1 MKRNAQIWLAAC
13 LGSAALLAGCQSTG
27 EMAVEETTTTTTA
40 AQPLPIASPIALTR
54 SSPFVSEMY
63 NFLVQDEVLPPA
75 ACSTVFT
82 GSSSIRF
89 WFTLEE
95 DFPALDP
102 VNRGFGGSGIAHATA
117 YFDLLISPHQ
127 PREIIFYSGENDV
140 SAGASADDVLAS
152 FQAFLEKK
160 TAALGDTPVYFVS
173 IKPSIARL
181 SQLETQTAANRLI
194 ADYAAT
200 RDDLIFI
207 DITEPMMDGD
217 TPKDLFISD
226 RLHMNAAGYDIW
238 TKVISEALADP
249 ERPTA
254 AGCD

>member
-1 MKRNAQIWLAAC
+1 MKRNAKTRLAAC
-13 LGSAALLAGCQSTG
+13 LGAAALLAGCQSTG
-27 EMAVEETTTTTTA
+27 EMPAEEAPATTSA
-40 AQPLPIASPIALTR
+40 ASLPITSPIPLTR

-63 NFLVQDEVLPPA
+63 NFLVQDEVIPPA

-89 WFTLEE
+89 WFTLED
-95 DFPALDP
+95 DFPALDA
-102 VNRGFGGSGIAHATA
+102 VNRGFGGSGIAHATE
-117 YFDLLISPHQ
+117 YFDLLVTPHQ
-127 PREIIFYSGENDV
+127 PREIVFYSGENDI
-140 SAGASADDVLAS
+140 SAGAAPGDVLAS
-152 FQAFLEKK
+152 FQTFLDRK

-181 SQLETQTAANRLI
+181 SELESQSAANTLI
-194 ADYAAT
+194 RDYAAT
-200 RDDLIFI
+200 RDDLIYI
-207 DITEPMMDGD
+207 DITEAMMDGD

-238 TKVISEALADP
+238 AGIISEALADP
-249 ERPTA
+249 DRPAA

>member
-1 MKRNAQIWLAAC
+1 MKHNAQIWLAAC
-13 LGSAALLAGCQSTG
+13 LGAAALLAGCQSTA
-27 EMAVEETTTTTTA
+27 ETPAEEAPATTTA
-40 AQPLPIASPIALTR
+40 AALPIASPIALTG

-63 NFLVQDEVLPPA
+63 NFLVQDEVMPPA
-75 ACSTVFT
+75 TCSTVFT

-95 DFPALDP
+95 DFPELDT
-102 VNRGFGGSGIAHATA
+102 VNRGFGGSGIAHATE
-117 YFDLLISPHQ
+117 YFDLLLTPHQ
-127 PREIIFYSGENDV
+127 PREIVFYSGENDV
-140 SAGASADDVLAS
+140 SAGASPDDILTS
-152 FQAFLEKK
+152 FQTFLDKK
-160 TAALGDTPVYFVS
+160 TATLGDTPVYFVS

-181 SQLETQTAANRLI
+181 GQLETQTAANRLI
-194 ADYAAT
+194 SDFAET

-217 TPKDLFISD
+217 TPKDVFISD

-238 TKVISEALADP
+238 TEIISDALADP

-254 AGCD
+254 TGCD

>member
-1 MKRNAQIWLAAC
+1 MKHNAKIWLTVC

-27 EMAVEETTTTTTA
+27 ETPAEETTTTTTSA
-40 AQPLPIASPIALTR
+40 ALPIASPIALTG

-63 NFLVQDEVLPPA
+63 NFLVQDEVMPPT

-95 DFPALDP
+95 DFPELNA

-117 YFDLLISPHQ
+117 YFDLLLTPHQ

-140 SAGASADDVLAS
+140 SAGASPDDVLAS
-152 FQAFLEKK
+152 FQTFLDKK

-181 SQLETQTAANRLI
+181 SQLETQTAANTLI
-194 ADYAAT
+194 QDYAAT

-217 TPKDLFISD
+217 TPKNLFISD

-238 TKVISEALADP
+238 TKIISDALADP
-249 ERPTA
+249 DRPA
-254 AGCD
+254 ATGCE

>member
-1 MKRNAQIWLAAC
+1 MKHNAKTWIAVF
-13 LGSAALLAGCQSTG
+13 LGSAALLAGCQSAAETPA
-27 EMAVEETTTTTTA
+27 EDAPATTTDVA
-40 AQPLPIASPIALTR
+40 LPIASPIPLTR

-63 NFLVQDEVLPPA
+63 NFLVQDEVVPPT

-95 DFPALDP
+95 DFPALDT

-117 YFDLLISPHQ
+117 YFDLLLTPHQ
-127 PREIIFYSGENDV
+127 PREIVFYSGENDV
-140 SAGASADDVLAS
+140 SAGASPDDILTS
-152 FQAFLEKK
+152 FQTFLDKK

-181 SQLETQTAANRLI
+181 SQLETQAAANALI
-194 ADYAAT
+194 RDYAAT
-200 RDDLIFI
+200 REDLFYI
-207 DITEPMMDGD
+207 DIAEPMMDGS

-238 TKVISEALADP
+238 TKIISDALADP
-249 ERPTA
+249 ERPAA
-254 AGCD
+254 AGCE